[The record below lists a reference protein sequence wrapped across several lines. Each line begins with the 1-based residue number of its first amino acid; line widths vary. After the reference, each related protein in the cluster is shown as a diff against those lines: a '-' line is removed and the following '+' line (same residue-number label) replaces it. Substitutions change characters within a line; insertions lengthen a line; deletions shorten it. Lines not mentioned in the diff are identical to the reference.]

1 MRQKDILYDE
11 NYKRD
16 MLRKQNEVIC
26 SCGWKNIVVSRYNK
40 VICRNCGNYVY
51 LRKEDEFKDKLK
63 NAIKELN

>member
-1 MRQKDILYDE
+1 MLEKDILYE
-11 NYKRD
+11 MNYKRD
-16 MLRKQNEVIC
+16 MMKKQNEVIC
-26 SCGWKNIVVSRYNK
+26 SCGWKNLILGRHNK